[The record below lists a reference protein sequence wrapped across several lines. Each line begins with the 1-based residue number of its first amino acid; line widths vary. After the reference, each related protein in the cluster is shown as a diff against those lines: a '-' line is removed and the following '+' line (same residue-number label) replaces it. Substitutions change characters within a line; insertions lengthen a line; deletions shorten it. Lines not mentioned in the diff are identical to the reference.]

1 MTRFHQSSLT
11 TLGALALAATVLA
24 QTQPG
29 SANAVDPYAPT
40 QTPNATTSQPAP
52 QVGTDTPVST
62 PITVDAQVQAAKLAR
77 MDSDKDGRVS
87 LAEFTTAYNES
98 RIAGTNQSG
107 MSSGTGD
114 ATVVFKEIDADGD
127 SFLSAT
133 ELADA
138 DTKQLKKK

>member
-1 MTRFHQSSLT
+1 MKSIALSLFAVAGLT
-11 TLGALALAATVLA
+11 ATAFA

-40 QTPNATTSQPAP
+40 QTPNATTAQPAP

-62 PITVDAQVQAAKLAR
+62 SITVDAQVQAAKLAR

-87 LAEFTTAYNES
+87 LAEFTTTDNES
-98 RIAGTNQSG
+98 KVAGTNQSG

-114 ATVVFKEIDADGD
+114 ATVAFKQIDADGD